1 MKIAIN
7 GKIIDTENIYKI
19 NDIDHYISKYS
30 KFQKWNY
37 GWEDQDFFYFKI
49 NLFENQSILVKE
61 KDLKTLEIFRDSII
75 KIWSENQSAIPQ
87 FNLE

>member
-7 GKIIDTENIYKI
+7 GEIIDTENIYKI
-19 NDIDHYISKYS
+19 KEIDHHISKYS

-37 GWEDQDFFYFKI
+37 GWEDQDFFYFTI

-61 KDLKTLEIFRDSII
+61 KDLKALETFRDSII
-75 KIWSENQSAIPQ
+75 KVWSENQSTIPQ

>member
-7 GKIIDTENIYKI
+7 GEIIDTENIYKI
-19 NDIDHYISKYS
+19 NDIDHHISKYS

-37 GWEDQDFFYFKI
+37 GLEDQDFFYFKI